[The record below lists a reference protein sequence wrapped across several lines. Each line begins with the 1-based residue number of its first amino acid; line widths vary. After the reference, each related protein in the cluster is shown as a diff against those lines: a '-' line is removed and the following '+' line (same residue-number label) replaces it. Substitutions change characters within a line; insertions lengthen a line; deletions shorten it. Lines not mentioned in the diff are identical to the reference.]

1 MWTWLRKFWKRPAA
15 LHTGNRDSARGMGP
29 AEVRTQA
36 GEIVEL
42 SRLAEM
48 LHSEDDEFLTRVR
61 RIRSEMTELCALAQ
75 RPEFA
80 RLSGERLRSL
90 DKGLALARRQ
100 LLDVV
105 RDAPAPTSTL
115 Q

>member
-1 MWTWLRKFWKRPAA
+1 ME
-15 LHTGNRDSARGMGP
+15 SAPSGTDVDQSKP
-29 AEVRTQA
+29 VDVLTQA

-48 LHSEDDEFLTRVR
+48 LHPEDDEFLTRIR
-61 RIRSEMTELCALAQ
+61 RIRSEMSELQKLAA
-75 RPEFA
+75 RPEF
-80 RLSGERLRSL
+80 RKISGERLRNL
-90 DKGLALARRQ
+90 DKGMALARKQ

-105 RDAPAPTSTL
+105 RHAPAPTSTL